1 MAVTLGPGGNSN
13 ETILRIW
20 KSVCY
25 KEIVIYIFGIYDDLY
40 YVLSNIWNTCH
51 I

>member
-1 MAVTLGPGGNSN
+1 MVVILGLGGNSN
-13 ETILRIW
+13 EIILRIW

-25 KEIVIYIFGIYDDLY
+25 KEIVIYIFGIYDDFY
-40 YVLSNIWNTCH
+40 YVLLNIWNICY